1 MREIISRFS
10 WDAIKFDDQVLAAM
24 ILVWGAVLLCT
35 VSSIRNQPFT
45 KMQRAFWL
53 SFVIGLPMVGLL
65 FYLPFSF
72 RATNYPE
79 LFFWKR
85 SK

>member
-24 ILVWGAVLLCT
+24 IIVWGAVLLCA

-45 KMQRAFWL
+45 KLQRTFWL
-53 SFVIGLPMVGLL
+53 SLVIGLPMIGLL